1 MRAMKIR
8 WLLALGVILAIT
20 LLQVNA
26 VKAGVIAGL
35 ATEWTQIANN
45 IQLINS
51 NIQLVE
57 QLAEQVKMYEDML
70 KHTAK
75 LPVQVFGTIDQ
86 DIGELAGIVQT
97 GRALAYSMGNLDG
110 EFRIRFPGYQRSA
123 GTWFTDYKTWTDTSL
138 DTTLGTLKAAG
149 LQGSQMESE
158 MGILHSLRD
167 MASNTDGRLRALQV
181 MGDIA
186 EQQTEQLMKLRQI
199 MLADLQSKQAYQAA
213 QMQKEASTQA
223 GVEQFFNYS
232 GRQPDG
238 QTFQGGWK

>member
-1 MRAMKIR
+1 MLMKTR
-8 WLLALGVILAIT
+8 WLPAAAVILGMT
-20 LLQVNA
+20 LLQV
-26 VKAGVIAGL
+26 KAGVVAGL

-70 KHTAK
+70 KNTAR
-75 LPVQVFGTIDQ
+75 LPFQVFGTIEQ

-123 GTWFTDYKTWTDTSL
+123 GTWFKDYKTWTDTSL

-149 LQGSQMESE
+149 LQGSQLESE
-158 MGILHSLRD
+158 QGILEQLRE
-167 MASNTDGRLRALQV
+167 MASGTKGRLTALQV
-181 MGDIA
+181 VGDIA

-213 QMQKEASTQA
+213 QTQKEASTQA
-223 GVEQFFNYS
+223 GVEQFFSYS

-238 QTFQGGWK
+238 KTFQGGWK